1 MQTRFSAAAIRLSC
15 FRHPVVR
22 HLAWMCQT
30 PQLLES
36 SLVFHPAGYL
46 QSGFQN
52 TLEQWDA
59 DPEHGPEILSATPN
73 PRLGIYFESLYEC
86 VLRDL
91 LGWEIL
97 ARNLQIQSNGIT
109 LWELDF
115 VLRNP
120 RTGACEHHEI
130 AIKFYLGYN
139 NQEAGVTLWHGPNAV
154 DRLDLKTRNL
164 LEHQSQR
171 TRHFETTDA
180 LATLGITGSLTK
192 RIFMPGYLFY
202 PGEPLLSAPKHVP
215 VDHLRG
221 AWFPLD
227 EARKMSTLHWVPL
240 RKPHWL
246 GPWLQSDSPQESH
259 AMESLQE
266 IEESGTPR
274 LFANVEYDPTSSLW
288 IETDRFF
295 VVPGHWPA

>member
-1 MQTRFSAAAIRLSC
+1 MTC
-15 FRHPVVR
+15 FRVPAVR
-22 HLAWMCQT
+22 HMAWMCQA

-36 SLVFHPAGYL
+36 ALCFNPREFLPHDALSTL
-46 QSGFQN
+46 QR
-52 TLEQWDA
+52 WDA
-59 DPEHGPEILSATPN
+59 DPNSGPAVLTEAPN

-86 VLRDL
+86 LLRDL

-97 ARNLQIQSNGIT
+97 ARNLQIQSDGIT
-109 LWELDF
+109 LGELDF

-120 RTGACEHHEI
+120 RTDACEHHEV
-130 AIKFYLGYN
+130 AVKFYLGYN
-139 NQEAGVTLWHGPNAV
+139 NRDVNNRDAGVTLWHGPNAV

-171 TRHFETTDA
+171 TRLVETADA
-180 LATLGITGSLTK
+180 LANLGITGPLTK

-202 PGEPLLSAPKHVP
+202 PREPLLSAPEHVP

-221 AWFPLD
+221 AWLTLD
-227 EARKMSTLHWVPL
+227 DARKMNTVHWVPL

-246 GPWLQSDSPQESH
+246 GPWQQTDSPDQQS
-259 AMESLQE
+259 ALASLQE
-266 IEESGTPR
+266 IQDSGTPR